1 MKLAQNYYFNFLS
14 QTIRY
19 NLISKDF
26 PERTKILNY
35 FIEDKDGDDVKEEN
49 FMNWLKNVSRDL
61 KIDRLQRIK
70 RLRSF
75 CYNFMIKQNKK
86 NGDYA
91 IEDDIED
98 SDEYFDCWISW
109 INCCVLITLDRLGLL
124 FREIELLDNGNSED
138 SVSINT
144 SKNNNLNKNMKQ
156 NDKIIKFE
164 KPFKLVRNRK
174 QVADGVFQNGHNL
187 PTMTINE
194 YLDLEKRRGNIITG
208 GGASSGIKKEID
220 EDDETVIEI
229 ELIKAR
235 EFDEYKDSKKM
246 HIFIYLL
253 QLIIVHSRGS
263 GNTYNRS

>member
-1 MKLAQNYYFNFLS
+1 
-14 QTIRY
+14 
-19 NLISKDF
+19 
-26 PERTKILNY
+26 
-35 FIEDKDGDDVKEEN
+35 
-49 FMNWLKNVSRDL
+49 
-61 KIDRLQRIK
+61 
-70 RLRSF
+70 
-75 CYNFMIKQNKK
+75 MIKQNKK